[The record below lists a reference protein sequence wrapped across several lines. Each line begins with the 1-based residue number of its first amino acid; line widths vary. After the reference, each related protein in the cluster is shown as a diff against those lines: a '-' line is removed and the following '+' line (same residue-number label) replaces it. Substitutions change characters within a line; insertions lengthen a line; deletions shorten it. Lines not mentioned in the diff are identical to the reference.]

1 MTQVGSIPPHIDAM
15 VAKSIAYGANRP
27 EAIARMGR
35 ALDTLVIE
43 GIKTTAPL
51 HRRIMDHPDFVA
63 GTFSTK
69 WMETF
74 MEELK
79 RNPSG
84 DPR

>member
-1 MTQVGSIPPHIDAM
+1 M
-15 VAKSIAYGANRP
+15 R
-27 EAIARMGR
+27 R

-51 HRRIMDHPDFVA
+51 HRRIMDHPDFISGA
-63 GTFSTK
+63 FSTK

-79 RNPSG
+79 RNPVG

>member
-1 MTQVGSIPPHIDAM
+1 MSPRAP
-15 VAKSIAYGANRP
+15 RLP
-27 EAIARMGR
+27 GR
-35 ALDTLVIE
+35 GRSRI
-43 GIKTTAPL
+43 GIKTTVPL

-79 RNPSG
+79 RDTAG